1 MMGKDISK
9 VSFTKRDFSVFSKQL
24 DQQLIDLKT
33 AIAQP
38 NFGDETL
45 KIGAELE
52 LYLVD
57 DLGVPSL
64 SNQQL
69 LSDIDDAQFQ
79 PELNQYNIELN
90 LNAYPIKGKPF
101 SRLRAEILEKSTNLE
116 RVAAKHNINI
126 VPVGI
131 LPTLR
136 SEHLTVENM
145 TDISRYHCLSD
156 YLYQQRGE
164 PFRININGE
173 EPLSESF
180 SGICAEGANTSFQV
194 HLMTKFADFNNVFN
208 AAQLTTPL
216 VTAISGNSGILLG
229 HKLWDETRIALFK
242 QSLDIRAKDP
252 FAWQTPTRVNFGQG
266 WLRKN
271 VWELFTEAVAVYPPI
286 LADICANDRP
296 NIQDDTTL
304 KLPPLHELCLHM
316 GTIWP
321 WNRPVY
327 DHHGNGHMRIEF
339 RSIPAG
345 PTSIDMVANAAFAIG
360 LATGLADNID
370 DYLAVIPFNFAEDN
384 FYRAAQDGL
393 QAKIHWP
400 LKHQFHP
407 EKVSIIEVIEKM
419 LPVAKNGLYK
429 IGVDK
434 EEADYFLN
442 IIEQRLAKQVT
453 GAVWQ
458 KQTLTVFEKSLSKDL
473 ACQKLVLNYIKQ
485 CRSCQPVAAWEQ
497 LWQ

>member
-1 MMGKDISK
+1 MGKDISK
-9 VSFTKRDFSVFSKQL
+9 VSFTKRDFSAFSKQL
-24 DQQLIDLKT
+24 DQQLIDLKK
-33 AIAQP
+33 ILEKE
-38 NFGDETL
+38 NFGEEPL

-57 DLGVPSL
+57 DLGNPSL

-69 LSDIDDAQFQ
+69 LTDIDDHQFQ

-90 LNAYPIKGKPF
+90 LNAYHIKGKPF

-145 TDISRYHCLSD
+145 TDLSRYHCLSD
-156 YLYQQRGE
+156 HLYQQRGE

-194 HLMTKFADFNNVFN
+194 HLMAKFVDFNNIFN

-216 VTAISGNSGILLG
+216 VTAIAGNSSILLG

-252 FAWQTPTRVNFGQG
+252 LAWQTPTRVNFGQG
-266 WLRKN
+266 WLRKS
-271 VWELFTEAVAVYPPI
+271 VWELFAEAVAVYPPI
-286 LADICANDRP
+286 LADICANSRP
-296 NIQDDTTL
+296 SKQDNAKQ

-327 DHHGNGHMRIEF
+327 DYHGNGHMRIEF

-360 LATGLADNID
+360 LASGLADKVD
-370 DYLAVIPFNFAEDN
+370 DYLAVIPFSFAEDN

-400 LKHQFHP
+400 LKHKFHP
-407 EKVSIIEVIEKM
+407 SKVSIIEVIEKM
-419 LPVAKNGLYK
+419 LPVAKKGLYK
-429 IGVDK
+429 IGIDK
-434 EEADYFLN
+434 EEADYFLS
-442 IIEQRLAKQVT
+442 IIEQRLNKQVT

-458 KQTLTVFEKSLSKDL
+458 KQTLKVFEKSLNKDL

-485 CRSCQPVAAWEQ
+485 CRSCQPVATWDQ
-497 LWQ
+497 IWK